1 MAGGT
6 WQTQNKVLPGVY
18 INFQTNQ
25 SARLTVGERGTV
37 AICEP
42 MSWGPVGQIMT
53 IEAGADTMPFCGYS
67 LTEPGARFLNEIF
80 KGTNRTDPP
89 KQVLL
94 YRPSASASAQAQGTL
109 GSLTAQAIYPGARG
123 NDITIVITA
132 LTEPEDSFQVDTLVS
147 GNVVDSQ
154 VGAQVADLVD
164 NAWVEFS
171 GSGAL
176 VANSG
181 QALSGGADGTVQ
193 AAAYS
198 TFLTALEPYKFD
210 VLIYDG
216 TDTTVMSAY
225 QSFVERMMNDNG
237 QWCQMV
243 AAGMTTPNSFNVINN
258 VGGVVLNDGTTLT
271 PQQTCWW
278 LGGAEAGASYN
289 ESLTYAQYPG
299 AVDVNPRF
307 TNSQQAE
314 NVSGGEVSYMAEDGM
329 VRMVQ
334 DINSLVTFTPE
345 VGSVFHKNRVIR
357 LCSTIANDLYQQF
370 SENYIGVINNNDEG
384 RNMFKAAIISYLL
397 TLQGE
402 QAIQNFEAEDI
413 TVEQGEEI
421 DSVVVTL
428 SLQVVDSV
436 EKIYMTVTIS

>member
-1 MAGGT
+1 M
-6 WQTQNKVLPGVY
+6 Y
-18 INFQTNQ
+18 INFKTNQ
-25 SARLTVGERGTV
+25 SARLTVGERGVV

-53 IEAGADTMPFCGYS
+53 VEAGADTTPFCGYS

-80 KGTNRTDPP
+80 KGTNRTNPP
-89 KQVLL
+89 RQVLL
-94 YRPSASASAQAQGTL
+94 YRPSASSSAQAQATL
-109 GSLTAQAIYPGARG
+109 GALTAKALYPGVRG
-123 NDITIVITA
+123 NDISIIVTA

-147 GNVVDSQ
+147 GTVVDTQ
-154 VGAQVADLVD
+154 VAAQVSDLVA
-164 NAWVEFS
+164 NSWVEFS
-171 GSGAL
+171 GTGAL
-176 VANSG
+176 TANSG
-181 QALSGGADGTVQ
+181 QALSGGVNGTVQ
-193 AAAYS
+193 ATAYS

-216 TDTTVMSAY
+216 EDTTVMSAY
-225 QSFVERMMNDNG
+225 QSFVERMLNDNG

-243 AAGMTTPNSFNVINN
+243 AAEMTTPNSYSVINN
-258 VGGVVLNDGTTLT
+258 EQGVVLNDGTTLT
-271 PQQTCWW
+271 PQQACWW
-278 LGGAEAGASYN
+278 LGGASAGASYN

-299 AVDVNPRF
+299 AVDVSPRM
-307 TNSQQAE
+307 TNSQYAEAVQAGQ
-314 NVSGGEVSYMAEDGM
+314 VCLMAEDGM
-329 VRMVQ
+329 VKMVQ

-370 SENYIGVINNNDEG
+370 SDNYIGVINNNEEG

-402 QAIQNFEAEDI
+402 QAIQNFDAEDI

-428 SLQVVDSV
+428 ALQVVDSV
-436 EKIYMTVTIS
+436 EKVYMVVTVS

>member
-1 MAGGT
+1 M
-6 WQTQNKVLPGVY
+6 Y
-18 INFQTNQ
+18 INFKTNQ
-25 SARLTVGERGTV
+25 SARLTVGERGVV

-53 IEAGADTMPFCGYS
+53 VEAGADTTPFCGYS

-80 KGTNRTDPP
+80 KGTNRTNPP
-89 KQVLL
+89 RQVLL
-94 YRPSASASAQAQGTL
+94 YRPSASSSAQAQATL
-109 GSLTAQAIYPGARG
+109 GALTAKALYPGVRG
-123 NDITIVITA
+123 NDISIIVTA
-132 LTEPEDSFQVDTLVS
+132 LTEPESSFQVDTLVS
-147 GNVVDSQ
+147 GTVVDTQ
-154 VGAQVADLVD
+154 VAAQVSDLVA

-171 GSGAL
+171 GTGAL
-176 VANSG
+176 TANSG
-181 QALSGGADGTVQ
+181 QALSGGVDGTVQ
-193 AAAYS
+193 ATAYS

-216 TDTTVMSAY
+216 EDTTVMSAY
-225 QSFVERMMNDNG
+225 QSFVERMLNDNG

-243 AAGMTTPNSFNVINN
+243 AAEMAAPNSYSVINN
-258 VGGVVLNDGTTLT
+258 EQGVVLNDGTTLT
-271 PQQTCWW
+271 PQQACWW
-278 LGGAEAGASYN
+278 LGGASAGASYN

-299 AVDVNPRF
+299 AVDVSPRM
-307 TNSQQAE
+307 TNSQYAEAVQAGQ
-314 NVSGGEVSYMAEDGM
+314 VCLMAEDGM
-329 VRMVQ
+329 VKMVQ

-370 SENYIGVINNNDEG
+370 SDNYIGVINNNEEG

-402 QAIQNFEAEDI
+402 QAIQNFDAEDI

-428 SLQVVDSV
+428 ALQVVDSV
-436 EKIYMTVTIS
+436 EKVYMVVTVS

>member
-1 MAGGT
+1 M
-6 WQTQNKVLPGVY
+6 PGVY
-18 INFQTNQ
+18 INFKTNQ
-25 SARLTVGERGTV
+25 SARLTVGERGVV

-53 IEAGADTMPFCGYS
+53 VEAGADTTPFCGYS

-80 KGTNRTDPP
+80 KGTNRTNPP
-89 KQVLL
+89 RQVLL
-94 YRPSASASAQAQGTL
+94 YRPSASSSAQAQATL
-109 GSLTAQAIYPGARG
+109 GALTAKALYPGVRG
-123 NDITIVITA
+123 NDISIIVTA

-147 GNVVDSQ
+147 GTVVDTQ
-154 VGAQVADLVD
+154 VAAQVTDLVA

-171 GSGAL
+171 GTGAL
-176 VANSG
+176 TANSG
-181 QALSGGADGTVQ
+181 QALSGGVDGTVQ
-193 AAAYS
+193 ATAYS

-216 TDTTVMSAY
+216 EDTTVMSAY
-225 QSFVERMMNDNG
+225 QSFVERMLNDNG

-243 AAGMTTPNSFNVINN
+243 AAEMTTPNSYSVINN
-258 VGGVVLNDGTTLT
+258 EQGVVLNDGTTLT

-278 LGGAEAGASYN
+278 LGGASAGASYN

-299 AVDVNPRF
+299 AVDVSPRM
-307 TNSQQAE
+307 TNSQYAEAVQAGQ
-314 NVSGGEVSYMAEDGM
+314 VCLMAEDGM
-329 VRMVQ
+329 VKLVQ

-370 SENYIGVINNNDEG
+370 SDNYIGVINNNEEG

-402 QAIQNFEAEDI
+402 QAIQNFDAEDI

-428 SLQVVDSV
+428 ALQVVDSV
-436 EKIYMTVTIS
+436 EKVYMVVTVS

>member
-1 MAGGT
+1 M
-6 WQTQNKVLPGVY
+6 PGVY
-18 INFQTNQ
+18 INFKTNQ
-25 SARLTVGERGTV
+25 SARLTVGERGVV

-53 IEAGADTMPFCGYS
+53 VEAGADTTPFCGYS

-80 KGTNRTDPP
+80 KGTNRTNPP
-89 KQVLL
+89 RQVLL
-94 YRPSASASAQAQGTL
+94 YRPSASSSAQAQATL
-109 GSLTAQAIYPGARG
+109 GALTAKALYPGVRG
-123 NDITIVITA
+123 NDISVIVTA

-147 GNVVDSQ
+147 GTVVDTQ
-154 VGAQVADLVD
+154 VAAQVTDLVT

-171 GSGAL
+171 GTGAL
-176 VANSG
+176 TANSG
-181 QALSGGADGTVQ
+181 QALSGGVDGTVQ
-193 AAAYS
+193 ATAYS

-216 TDTTVMSAY
+216 EDTTVMSAY
-225 QSFVERMMNDNG
+225 QSFVERMLNDNG

-243 AAGMTTPNSFNVINN
+243 AAEMTTPNSYSVINN
-258 VGGVVLNDGTTLT
+258 EQGVVLNDGTALT

-278 LGGAEAGASYN
+278 LGGASAGASYN

-299 AVDVNPRF
+299 AVDVSPRM
-307 TNSQQAE
+307 TNSQYAEAVQAGQ
-314 NVSGGEVSYMAEDGM
+314 VCLMAEDGM
-329 VRMVQ
+329 VKLVQ

-370 SENYIGVINNNDEG
+370 SDNYIGVINNNEEG

-402 QAIQNFEAEDI
+402 QAIQNFDAEDI

-428 SLQVVDSV
+428 ALTVVDSV
-436 EKIYMTVTIS
+436 EKVYMVVTVS

>member
-1 MAGGT
+1 M
-6 WQTQNKVLPGVY
+6 PGVY
-18 INFQTNQ
+18 INFKTNQ
-25 SARLTVGERGTV
+25 SARLTVGERGVV

-53 IEAGADTMPFCGYS
+53 VEAGADTTPFCGYS

-80 KGTNRTDPP
+80 KGTNRTNPP
-89 KQVLL
+89 RQVLL
-94 YRPSASASAQAQGTL
+94 YRPSASSSAQAQATL
-109 GSLTAQAIYPGARG
+109 GALTAKALYPGVRG
-123 NDITIVITA
+123 NDISIIVTA
-132 LTEPEDSFQVDTLVS
+132 LTEPEDNFQVDTLVS
-147 GNVVDSQ
+147 GTVVDTQ
-154 VGAQVADLVD
+154 VAAQVTDLVA

-171 GSGAL
+171 GTGAL
-176 VANSG
+176 TANSG
-181 QALSGGADGTVQ
+181 QALSGGVDGTVQ
-193 AAAYS
+193 ATAYS

-216 TDTTVMSAY
+216 EDTTVMSAY
-225 QSFVERMMNDNG
+225 QSFVERMLNDNG

-243 AAGMTTPNSFNVINN
+243 AAEMTTPNSYSVINN
-258 VGGVVLNDGTTLT
+258 EQGVVLNDGTTLT

-278 LGGAEAGASYN
+278 LGGASAGASYN

-299 AVDVNPRF
+299 AVDVSPRM
-307 TNSQQAE
+307 TNSQYAEAVQAGQ
-314 NVSGGEVSYMAEDGM
+314 VCLMAEDGM
-329 VRMVQ
+329 VKLVQ

-370 SENYIGVINNNDEG
+370 SDNYIGVINNNEEG

-402 QAIQNFEAEDI
+402 QAIQNFDAEDI

-428 SLQVVDSV
+428 ALQVVDSV
-436 EKIYMTVTIS
+436 EKVYMVVTVS